1 MRLAWLL
8 LLVSC
13 AAHKAQSQALADPSN
28 ADAWE
33 ELGNAYRARLR
44 HQMAVD
50 AYRTAM
56 QLDPTRTHLA
66 RRTNGSMSREARELK
81 RAALRSPRD
90 DEAWGDLGDMLV
102 AEGAMEEARSAYM
115 RALTIDPADSE
126 WQQALA
132 TLGEVEFV
140 ARLMEGQLN
149 QQDDESLGDYG
160 DMLAMLGREGEACEH
175 WRMAAELDP
184 SDEEWINHALD
195 CGYEVPD
202 VPYDEY
208 GNDYLYGV
216 VGGTIE
222 GEYGDAPEATDLE
235 SLVARVSSDASLLT
249 RLGQAYA
256 QARNAP
262 KAEETLWGALL
273 VAPTD
278 EEALQSYMVVT
289 GKTRRQVLETL
300 RDTFSDNDEVVGLLA
315 DHYLDL
321 GLRDRARDLYS
332 LAHQLDPDDPEWR
345 AKKSLLEAVR

>member
-1 MRLAWLL
+1 MRPLWLL
-8 LLVSC
+8 LPLMSC
-13 AAHKAQSQALADPSN
+13 GVHKAESQALADPSN

-33 ELGNAYRARLR
+33 KLGNAYRTRLR

-66 RRTNGSMSREARELK
+66 KRTQGSMSREARELK
-81 RAALRSPRD
+81 RAALRAPRD
-90 DEAWGDLGDMLV
+90 DEAWGDLGDVLV
-102 AEGAMEEARSAYM
+102 AEGNTLEARSAYM

-132 TLGEVEFV
+132 ALGEVEFV

-149 QQDDESLGDYG
+149 GSDDESLGDYG
-160 DMLAMLGREGEACEH
+160 DMLDALGRHDEACDH
-175 WRMAAELDP
+175 WRRAAEIDP
-184 SDEEWINHALD
+184 SDEEWINHARD

-202 VPYDEY
+202 TPYGDYDTGYY
-208 GNDYLYGV
+208 GL
-216 VGGTIE
+216 GGIE
-222 GEYGDAPEATDLE
+222 GGSYEEVAEPTDLE
-235 SLVARVSSDASLLT
+235 SLVARVNSDASLLT
-249 RLGQAYA
+249 RLGQAYV
-256 QARNAP
+256 QAHNAP
-262 KAEETLWGALL
+262 KAEETLWAALL

-278 EEALQSYMVVT
+278 KEALQSYLVAT

-300 RDTFSDNDEVVGLLA
+300 RSTFSDNDEVAGLLA

-321 GLRDRARDLYS
+321 GLRDKARELYLRA
-332 LAHQLDPDDPEWR
+332 HELDPDDPEWK